1 MDKRQDTFSR
11 VLTGMSDDELKHV
24 ESYYVDTLATVR
36 KEQVK
41 RHDAAL
47 RSLWEPKCGHS

>member
-24 ESYYVDTLATVR
+24 ESYSVDTLATVR
-36 KEQVK
+36 KEQVT